1 MLVKQKMS
9 KIVLGGSG
17 QLGQCIKSVAG
28 EKREDSKL
36 IFLSSKEADLNNY
49 GQMRNMFEAYKP
61 QMIINCAAYTAV
73 DKAEDEQDIAYAL
86 NADAVGNLASLC
98 KHYNSELIHISTD
111 FVFEGNQPGLLTE
124 EDITKPI
131 GVYGQTKLI
140 GEQKIQEE
148 WKRAIIL
155 RTSWLYS
162 EYGNNFLKTILR
174 LASNRD
180 ELKIVSDQV
189 GTPTYAIDLA
199 RVILHIISLEN
210 KKYGIY
216 HYSNEGV
223 ASWYD
228 FAYEICRIK
237 ELSVAVKPIKTVEFP
252 TKAKRPIYS
261 VMDKTKIKE
270 TFNLEIPHWTD
281 SLRSCLERLSTK

>member
-1 MLVKQKMS
+1 MS

-28 EKREDSKL
+28 EKSEDSKL
-36 IFLSSKEADLNNY
+36 IFFSSKDADLNNY

-73 DKAEDEQDIAYAL
+73 DKAEEEQDIAYAL
-86 NADAVGNLASLC
+86 NADAAGNLASLC

-111 FVFEGNQPGLLTE
+111 FVFEGNKPGLLTE

-131 GVYGQTKLI
+131 GVYGKTKLI
-140 GEQKIQEE
+140 GEKKIQEE
-148 WKRAIIL
+148 WGRSIIL

-174 LASNRD
+174 LAGDRD
-180 ELKIVSDQV
+180 EVKIICDQV
-189 GTPTYAIDLA
+189 GTPTYGIDLA
-199 RVILHIISLEN
+199 RAILHIISLEN
-210 KKYGIY
+210 KEYGIY

-228 FAYEICRIK
+228 FAYEICKIK
-237 ELSVAVKPIKTVEFP
+237 GLSVAVKPIKTGEFP

-261 VMDKTKIKE
+261 VMDKTKVKE
-270 TFNLEIPHWTD
+270 TFNLEIAHWTD
-281 SLRSCLERLSTK
+281 SLRICLERLSTN